1 MKKLF
6 FLLAFVLGW
15 TSCQD
20 QDVLQGENER
30 VEENRYPYAI
40 SEEEALLN
48 LKDFLSESSSN
59 HGTQSTRASHIASI
73 IPVKYKRFS
82 TRAESSAVTD
92 CENLVY
98 VVNFEDNEGY
108 AILAAD
114 SRISSKVIAITDC
127 DEMEDHTIYYA
138 ADMLDEEDHEIYNDY
153 PQDGDGFIYVPEYDE
168 TFMNPNTVDLYN
180 SEEEDTLVGTL
191 DLSDDDAET
200 ETLSTRS
207 SFVAENP
214 IKVLS
219 AYLCMAYALNEVS
232 TCGEGATW
240 GDNDENDEDDDEE
253 HDGTNEEDVDDEWD
267 EKVGVGNSNGS
278 SSGTT
283 RTETSYGEWS
293 TKKSVAPL
301 LATYVGWVQT
311 SPFNDLCPKRR
322 KYILFGNKKRAS
334 AGCFPLS
341 LAKLLTYYKYPSV
354 YQTNG
359 VSIDWN
365 ELNMWP
371 LSDKG
376 KESASYLLKS
386 IGSACDSWYFYN
398 GTFTFPSKVT
408 SFMRT
413 IGISESHSRSYSF
426 ERVTNMIDQE
436 APVIIYSIPHIDIA
450 NSHAWNI
457 DGYKIKSRT
466 VTTKTYKDDSLQKSI
481 VTIETSEMVHCDFGW
496 KGLCNGYYVSGV
508 FKLNNSEIERDPNF
522 GNGKSTHFKTLLKL
536 ITYTKP

>member
-1 MKKLF
+1 MSAVTGFCMFTNLADFFLRMKKLF

-59 HGTQSTRASHIASI
+59 HGTQLTRASHIASI

-138 ADMLDEEDHEIYNDY
+138 ADMLDEEDHEICNDY

-168 TFMNPNTVDLYN
+168 TFMNPNTVDSYN
-180 SEEEDTLVGTL
+180 SEEDDTLVGTL
-191 DLSDDDAET
+191 DLSDDGAET

-207 SFVAENP
+207 SFVMENP

-232 TCGEGATW
+232 ACGEEGTW
-240 GDNDENDEDDDEE
+240 GDGDENAEEGDDDDHYNENADDLE
-253 HDGTNEEDVDDEWD
+253 DMGDGGI
-267 EKVGVGNSNGS
+267 GVGNSNGS
-278 SSGTT
+278 SSGTV

-293 TKKSVAPL
+293 TQKSVTPL
-301 LATYVGWVQT
+301 LADYVCWTQHE
-311 SPFNDLCPKRR
+311 PFNNLYPKRR
-322 KYILFGNKKRAS
+322 KYLLFGKKKRAS
-334 AGCFPLS
+334 AGCLPLS
-341 LAKLLTYYKYPSV
+341 LAKILTYYKYPSI
-354 YQTNG
+354 YQNNAVT
-359 VSIDWN
+359 IDWN
-365 ELNMWP
+365 ELNKWP
-371 LSDKG
+371 LSEKG
-376 KESASYLLKS
+376 EESAAYLLES
-386 IGSACDSWYFYN
+386 ISSACGSLYFYN

-408 SFMRT
+408 SFMRL
-413 IGISESHSRSYSF
+413 IGISGSHNYRYTF
-426 ERVTNMIDQE
+426 ERVTNLSF
-436 APVIIYSIPHIDIA
+436 AS
-450 NSHAWNI
+450 
-457 DGYKIKSRT
+457 
-466 VTTKTYKDDSLQKSI
+466 
-481 VTIETSEMVHCDFGW
+481 
-496 KGLCNGYYVSGV
+496 
-508 FKLNNSEIERDPNF
+508 
-522 GNGKSTHFKTLLKL
+522 STC
-536 ITYTKP
+536 